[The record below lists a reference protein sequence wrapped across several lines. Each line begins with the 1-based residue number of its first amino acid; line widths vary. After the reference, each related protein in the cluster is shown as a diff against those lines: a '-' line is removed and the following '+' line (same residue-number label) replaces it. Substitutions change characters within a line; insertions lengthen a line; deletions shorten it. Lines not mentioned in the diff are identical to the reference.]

1 MNRDRPVERDA
12 VISVDGIHFQ
22 YDSHPL
28 FHDLSLT
35 VRESEFLSVIG
46 PNGSGKST
54 LLKLILGIMKP
65 SKGRIAVFGKDIG
78 KMKRKAISQLVSGVL
93 LDFNP
98 AYSFSVEEIV
108 AIGRTPYAKA
118 FSDFTRED
126 RIAIEEALEKTS
138 LLTLRKKPFE
148 HLSSGERQRVLLAK
162 CLAQKTPILLLDECV
177 AHLDPGHVQQFLEV
191 VRDKNRKEKITVVT
205 VFHDINLASL
215 YSDRI
220 VVVDQGKLSQ
230 TGDPVEI
237 VHQRLLENVYR
248 AQATVLTHPRFDVP
262 QVLLNRLDRPQTPAP
277 DLIHNELPKSKIL

>member
-148 HLSSGERQRVLLAK
+148 HLSSGERQRVL
-162 CLAQKTPILLLDECV
+162 PSEMF
-177 AHLDPGHVQQFLEV
+177 G
-191 VRDKNRKEKITVVT
+191 
-205 VFHDINLASL
+205 S
-215 YSDRI
+215 
-220 VVVDQGKLSQ
+220 
-230 TGDPVEI
+230 
-237 VHQRLLENVYR
+237 EN
-248 AQATVLTHPRFDVP
+248 
-262 QVLLNRLDRPQTPAP
+262 P
-277 DLIHNELPKSKIL
+277 DLAAGRMCRAFGSRARATIFRSRARQKPKGKDHRRHGLSRHQPGEPVL